1 VDTVHAL
8 KRPNNIVCSYANGPI
23 QWRLPIA
30 FQAFFAIFLVLQ
42 MLPLPETPRF
52 LIEKNRNLEAAKVLA
67 RLKSSTTTI
76 DDPEIAAIRKQ
87 IEDSIALESAG
98 GPFKY
103 KELLGCGRL
112 GNFRRICLCMAVNV
126 MQQFTGSNMINYY
139 APVGQ
144 FTSFVSESMRVVWDV
159 FLT

>member
-1 VDTVHAL
+1 M
-8 KRPNNIVCSYANGPI
+8 RSYASGPI

-30 FQAFFAIFLVLQ
+30 FQAFFAIFLVIQ
-42 MLPLPETPRF
+42 MRPLPETPRF
-52 LIEKNRNLEAAKVLA
+52 LIEKRKNLEAAMVIA

-76 DDPEIAAIRKQ
+76 DDPEVVAMRKQ

-103 KELLGCGRL
+103 KELLECGRL
-112 GNFRRICLCMAVNV
+112 GNFRRICLCLAVNV

-139 APVGQ
+139 APVGK
-144 FTSFVSESMRVVWDV
+144 
-159 FLT
+159 